1 MFAKMPEGFN
11 NPNSPEFPGLN
22 SNGGPNNNYPHLD
35 SIENI
40 NSTSN
45 YPNYN
50 NNIQSTSNNPTEYPD
65 SNLINKATENTKTS
79 WFDNI
84 MCNMSCLQTYFDIE
98 TDDIIK
104 RIIASLIPCNKNF
117 INLVEKKPDLYGPF
131 WIYTTLIFIIASAG
145 SLTKYIH
152 GADQEDY
159 FQKFIP
165 VAGAVIY
172 GIGFCL
178 PLIVK
183 ALMQIFGSETS
194 FVLVLCIYAYS
205 FSIYAPI
212 FILCIPFE
220 ELQWVLLFYAVFS
233 STCFL
238 LLNFWTELSKYV
250 DNRKYFILVV
260 IGIFQLSLFFVFKLE
275 FFAHI
280 KEQINND

>member
-11 NPNSPEFPGLN
+11 NPNAPDFPGLN
-22 SNGGPNNNYPHLD
+22 SNGGPTTYSQFN
-35 SIENI
+35 SVENI
-40 NSTSN
+40 NSSTDYQN
-45 YPNYN
+45 NIN
-50 NNIQSTSNNPTEYPD
+50 NNLQTNNNTPEYPD
-65 SNLINKATENTKTS
+65 SNLINKATENTKSS
-79 WFDNI
+79 WLDNI
-84 MCNMSCLQTYFDIE
+84 MCNMSFLQSYFDIE

-104 RIIASLIPCNKNF
+104 RLFASLIPCNKNF

-145 SLTKYIH
+145 SLTQYIH

-165 VAGAVIY
+165 IAGGVIY
-172 GIGFCL
+172 GVGFCL

-183 ALMQIFGSETS
+183 ALMYVFGSETG

-205 FSIYAPI
+205 FTIYAPI

-220 ELQWVLLFYAVFS
+220 NLQWILLFLAVLDS
-233 STCFL
+233 SCFL
-238 LLNFWTELSKYV
+238 LINFWTELSKYV

-260 IGIFQLSLFFVFKLE
+260 IGIFQLSLLFVFKLE

-280 KEQINND
+280 KKTMNNE

>member
-11 NPNSPEFPGLN
+11 NPNSPDFPGLN
-22 SNGGPNNNYPHLD
+22 SNEGPNIYNQYNTV
-35 SIENI
+35 ENI
-40 NSTSN
+40 NSTSDYQN
-45 YPNYN
+45 NAN
-50 NNIQSTSNNPTEYPD
+50 NNIQTNNITPEYPD
-65 SNLINKATENTKTS
+65 PNLINKATENTKS
-79 WFDNI
+79 SFLDNI
-84 MCNMSCLQTYFDIE
+84 MCNMSFLQSYFDIE

-104 RIIASLIPCNKNF
+104 RLLASLIPCNKNF
-117 INLVEKKPDLYGPF
+117 INIVEKKPDLYGPF

-145 SLTKYIH
+145 SLTQYIH

-165 VAGAVIY
+165 IAGGVIY

-183 ALMQIFGSETS
+183 ALMYVFGSETG

-205 FSIYAPI
+205 FTIYAPI

-220 ELQWVLLFYAVFS
+220 NLQWILLFLAVLDS
-233 STCFL
+233 SCFL
-238 LLNFWTELSKYV
+238 LINFWTELSKYV

-260 IGIFQLSLFFVFKLE
+260 IGIFQLSLLIVFKLE

-280 KEQINND
+280 KKTMNNE